1 MKIKVDITSKCL
13 LFTAGYQGAG
23 AWLIF
28 RAKTTR
34 AIVNNQLAW
43 PSRHGETLAIWTML
57 FVVDVIGCDLMPS
70 LFVLIKFLRDLMKIL
85 RDISASRNIRLSTF
99 PKLIKRVA
107 RGNSDNSETFVAFN
121 SWSQKAE
128 TLFDF
133 SGRRQRELVT
143 LSVPKSRDYTNF
155 ILDLW
160 RLIVV
165 SCFLLGDPSTQSSPT
180 NVGDDSRL
188 LPVSVSQEWP
198 LETMLKVTAKKEL
211 REFVMNFLLD
221 ERMCSSKALFE
232 VVVGEDSTDLA
243 GYQWWSRQ
251 CGSKKDF
258 ALLGFPDFTDIT
270 WARERR
276 DANKGGAKRYYGL
289 SSKEWRKL
297 EKLIKKMCCK
307 AVKTMVELPTEGD
320 SRVQLKPSCVAVR
333 RCSGCCDS
341 RLFECRPTEISVKT
355 VIALGVRKNARK
367 VRVDD
372 TKPASV
378 RAE

>member
-1 MKIKVDITSKCL
+1 M
-13 LFTAGYQGAG
+13 
-23 AWLIF
+23 
-28 RAKTTR
+28 
-34 AIVNNQLAW
+34 
-43 PSRHGETLAIWTML
+43 
-57 FVVDVIGCDLMPS
+57 
-70 LFVLIKFLRDLMKIL
+70 
-85 RDISASRNIRLSTF
+85 IR
-99 PKLIKRVA
+99 
-107 RGNSDNSETFVAFN
+107 
-121 SWSQKAE
+121 
-128 TLFDF
+128 
-133 SGRRQRELVT
+133 
-143 LSVPKSRDYTNF
+143 
-155 ILDLW
+155 W

-355 VIALGVRKNARK
+355 FKVIALGGSENARK
-367 VRVDD
+367 VRVDEHKACECSCREREEHCNKTIHFYD
-372 TKPASV
+372 AGACSCKCRSEMTNCSNGKVWDEKQCACACKKERTCREGRSFDSNSC
-378 RAE
+378 RCLRT